1 MSTILCVERLVR
13 EMVSLLSLL
22 VLGDGLGSSVVVEL
36 TVVITLTFYRQ
47 IRFNNCWMMYIRIH
61 VFKFNPPTGK
71 SVSKAIL
78 NLSVSISLNLPLGQ
92 GFQLA
97 DPSPYPFVSI
107 PICFTFCNS
116 KVFTTFNLIVITPDF
131 SISEFILWSVIECH
145 TISCWTSFSFN
156 P

>member
-1 MSTILCVERLVR
+1 
-13 EMVSLLSLL
+13 MVSLLSLL

-47 IRFNNCWMMYIRIH
+47 IRFNNCWMSYIRIH

-92 GFQLA
+92 GVQLT
-97 DPSPYPFVSI
+97 DPSSFSC
-107 PICFTFCNS
+107 CFLFCNS
-116 KVFTTFNLIVITPDF
+116 NFIGITPDF
-131 SISEFILWSVIECH
+131 SAFFHSLIEKKK
-145 TISCWTSFSFN
+145 
-156 P
+156 